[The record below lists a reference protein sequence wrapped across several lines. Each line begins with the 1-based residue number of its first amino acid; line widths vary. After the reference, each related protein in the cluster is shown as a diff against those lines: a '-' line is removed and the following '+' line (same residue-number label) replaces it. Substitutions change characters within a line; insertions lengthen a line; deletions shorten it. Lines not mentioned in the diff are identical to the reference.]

1 MLYDGVYELNN
12 NKKTFLMLVVFKN
25 RQYLNAF
32 QITVIADDR
41 RLSQEQRFYSGF
53 YSEKLPI
60 TA

>member
-1 MLYDGVYELNN
+1 
-12 NKKTFLMLVVFKN
+12 MLVVFKN
-25 RQYLNAF
+25 RQYLNAL

-41 RLSQEQRFYSGF
+41 RLSQEERFYSGF